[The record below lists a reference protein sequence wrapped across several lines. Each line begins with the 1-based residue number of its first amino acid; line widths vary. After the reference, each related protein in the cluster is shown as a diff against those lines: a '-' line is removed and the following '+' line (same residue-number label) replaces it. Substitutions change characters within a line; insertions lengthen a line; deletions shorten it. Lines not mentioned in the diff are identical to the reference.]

1 MKQIEVV
8 RKPIEERNPS
18 YVVKKKK
25 RIKKGNILDNAKP
38 RKGTRLARY
47 NKVSRDTEHMHSNT
61 HHLYKGAMSKVEF
74 IDKYLEALHKRP
86 DIMPNIYCSRAWL
99 LAHDVFPARNDMGYL
114 SFFYGFDWSS
124 FFLPAYRYEGD
135 KVFFK
140 AKEAQVNFPLSL
152 GMNEGIRYDVQ
163 YMYTRDVSVYM
174 IPKALKV
181 RNTMKNIPYRTFAIP
196 YSDHSKDELLRIFLD
211 TYKSRNC
218 RNTRVMTDDLE
229 GFERM
234 LFNCYG
240 QHRYVIQRTDNDR
253 IVAVL
258 LWEDTGDIINML
270 YTVGFSEH
278 PAEYGMK
285 QEDWKLFRE
294 TKCLRYPEVIL
305 RYHFMKSFPK
315 GTMFNGGG
323 CSWYDSMRFMQVI
336 SQPSHIF
343 EIRTFRDVDVSPNGV
358 GGGVKI
364 GKLPGEFYLPV
375 KKKEFWIDCAN
386 RVLFRN
392 CRRRKLS
399 EMTEHERKLEI
410 RHRKKNAWRFL
421 TLRRNA
427 EKFLKK
433 SENNT

>member
-8 RKPIEERNPS
+8 RKPIESRKPS
-18 YVVKKKK
+18 YVVKKKR

-38 RKGTRLARY
+38 RKGSRLARY
-47 NKVSRDTEHMHSNT
+47 NVRRRDDSHIYSNT
-61 HHLYKGAMSKVEF
+61 HFPYKGAMSKIEF

-86 DIMPNIYCSRAWL
+86 DILPNIYCSRSWL
-99 LAHDVFPARNDMGYL
+99 LAHDVVPARNDMGYL
-114 SFFYGFDWSS
+114 SFFYGFDRSS
-124 FFLPAYRYEGD
+124 FFIPAYRYEGD

-140 AKEAQVNFPLSL
+140 AREAQVNYPLSL

-174 IPKALKV
+174 IPKALKI
-181 RNTMKNIPYRTFAIP
+181 RNTMKNIPYRTYSIP
-196 YSDHSKDELLRIFLD
+196 YSDHSKDELLQTFLD
-211 TYKSRNC
+211 TYKLRIQRKSH
-218 RNTRVMTDDLE
+218 RVMTDDLE
-229 GFERM
+229 GFENM

-270 YTVGFSEH
+270 YTVGFTEH
-278 PAEYGMK
+278 ATEYGMK
-285 QEDWKLFRE
+285 EEDWKLFRE
-294 TKCLRYPEVIL
+294 TKCLRFPETIL

-315 GTMFNGGG
+315 GTIFNGGG
-323 CSWYDSMRFMQVI
+323 CSWYKSLRFMQVI

-343 EIRTFRDVDVSPNGV
+343 EIRTFRDVDVSPCGT
-358 GGGVKI
+358 GGGIKV
-364 GKLPGEFYLPV
+364 GLLPGEFFLPV
-375 KKKEFWIDCAN
+375 KKKEFWIDCSN
-386 RVLFRN
+386 KVLFYN

-399 EMTEHERKLEI
+399 EITDPKDREKEIKYRK
-410 RHRKKNAWRFL
+410 RTAWRFL
-421 TLRRNA
+421 TLKRNA

-433 SENNT
+433 S